1 MFFKNLDYLSPPVT
15 VYHQGSLSH
24 SSILSGI
31 LSIFSFLLI
40 IAAAFY
46 FLLDI
51 IKRQNPTAFYFN
63 SFVEDSETFPLNAS
77 SFFHF
82 ISLSVNF
89 KELDIGGVDF
99 TSFRIIGFDNYFQA
113 YLINNKDLS
122 KMDHWL
128 YGVCNNETD
137 TQGIGY
143 LIKYDFFKKSACIRK
158 YFDST
163 KQKYYDTNDPEFKW
177 PVIAHGTF
185 NPNNKFYTVVIEK
198 CNEST
203 VNLILGEGSH
213 CRNDSEINRILGFNG
228 GASLY
233 YIDNYVDVLDY
244 KKPITK
250 FFNIIENAMQLD
262 HYFMNHLNFNP
273 TLIKTHNGLIF
284 DNVVKELSYAY
295 ERNDVLAYP
304 NENEDILAVYCL
316 WLKNRMNYYERT
328 YKTIQEVFSSIGG
341 IYQVIIIVAININ
354 RLYNNYIILLD
365 SEQLLSN
372 LIKLEN
378 HSSNKNKIKLENK
391 KINDIKNVKNNEK
404 SISQKQDLKNNSEA
418 ININE
423 SGMKKLKNHSKNNI
437 SKNDDIYITDF
448 IGDMNGRNKSLEKHD
463 KNEIKNEN
471 ENEIKSNDKSFLSFI
486 IFKLSC
492 NSKNNYFQ
500 TYNDFRKKIISE
512 EHIIRNHLNL
522 YYIVKNKER
531 KKHSRKRL
539 KYNLKEII
547 NFV

>member
-1 MFFKNLDYLSPPVT
+1 MLLKNLDYLSPPVT
-15 VYHQGSLSH
+15 FYHQGSLSH
-24 SSILSGI
+24 PSIISGI

-40 IAAAFY
+40 IAAACY

-51 IKRQNPTAFYFN
+51 IKRKNPTAFYFN
-63 SFVEDSETFPLNAS
+63 SFVEDSEIFPLNAS

-128 YGVCNNETD
+128 YGLCNNETD
-137 TQGIGY
+137 TEGIGY

-177 PVIAHGTF
+177 PILAHGTF
-185 NPNNKFYTVVIEK
+185 NPNNKFYTAVIEK
-198 CNEST
+198 CEEST

-228 GASLY
+228 GAYFY

-244 KKPITK
+244 KNPITK

-284 DNVVKELSYAY
+284 DNVIKELGYAY
-295 ERNDVLAYP
+295 ERNDVLTYP
-304 NENEDILAVYCL
+304 NDNKDILTVYCL

-328 YKTIQEVFSSIGG
+328 YKTLQEVFSSIGG

-354 RLYNNYIILLD
+354 RFYNNYIILLD
-365 SEQLLSN
+365 SEKLLSN
-372 LIKLEN
+372 LINFEN

-391 KINDIKNVKNNEK
+391 KINDLKNVKNNEK
-404 SISQKQDLKNNSEA
+404 SISQKQDLKNNSEE
-418 ININE
+418 ININNE
-423 SGMKKLKNHSKNNI
+423 SRLKNLKNHSKNNI
-437 SKNDDIYITDF
+437 SKNDDIYTTEF
-448 IGDMNGRNKSLEKHD
+448 IGDMNGRNKSLEKQD
-463 KNEIKNEN
+463 KNEIKNES
-471 ENEIKSNDKSFLSFI
+471 EIKNNNKSFFSFI
-486 IFKLSC
+486 IFKLSY
-492 NSKNNYFQ
+492 NSKNNFFQ

-522 YYIVKNKER
+522 YYIVKNNER

-539 KYNLKEII
+539 KYNLKDII
-547 NFV
+547 NLV